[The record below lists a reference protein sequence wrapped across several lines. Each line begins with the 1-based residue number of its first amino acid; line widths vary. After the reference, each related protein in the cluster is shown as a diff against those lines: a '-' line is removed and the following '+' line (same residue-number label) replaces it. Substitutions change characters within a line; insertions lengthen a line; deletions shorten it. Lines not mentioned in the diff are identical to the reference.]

1 MPLPTMLSAE
11 PSKPCG
17 LVRLNG
23 SKHPQRSILP
33 AADAPGYAVRNRGSP
48 QVGRTVTGKPSTDL
62 PSRSGRLPA
71 APSNLRQP
79 ASSLRSL
86 ASICGIS
93 IDEVLFDSYYRAS
106 LLIL

>member
-1 MPLPTMLSAE
+1 MPLPKMLSAE

-48 QVGRTVTGKPSTDL
+48 RHIGTVVSF
-62 PSRSGRLPA
+62 A
-71 APSNLRQP
+71 AN
-79 ASSLRSL
+79 SSS
-86 ASICGIS
+86 
-93 IDEVLFDSYYRAS
+93 FNQ
-106 LLIL
+106 